1 MASQVLDN
9 ITAQKQ
15 LFFNLPQRNGTV
27 DEKSYF
33 GPVALQTVPTN
44 WRTFEDQPLTKSN
57 IIDLFAN
64 RIPVVRQKNF
74 LNQDELNKMLEI
86 VKAHELGE
94 YDTEFTWPR
103 VGTSGITQYDH
114 IKDPQSYFDKA
125 PGAWSLQTKWKSG
138 AGIDVVERVIEVLR
152 KATGMPVRLANEGEQ
167 DYFAGILRAID
178 RGIGVHADY
187 APYEAANWSIDK
199 IVGQLTW
206 NILLNEIPGGD
217 TLVYDRQWVA
227 PDDDEAWRKIF
238 PRDSYHPQML
248 EGHPFK
254 AMRAL
259 PGDLTFFNPRNFH
272 EVKACDTNRDHP
284 VAATRLTV
292 SSFVGYMPAQ
302 NGEPATLVLWS

>member
-1 MASQVLDN
+1 MASQIVES
-9 ITAQKQ
+9 IAAQRQ
-15 LFFNLPQRNGTV
+15 IFFNLPRKKATI

-33 GPVALQTVPTN
+33 GPAAIQTVPTN
-44 WRTFEDQPLTKSN
+44 WRTFEDQPLTKVN

-64 RIPVVRQKNF
+64 RIPVIRRKHF
-74 LNQDELNKMLEI
+74 LNQDELSKMLEI
-86 VKAHELGE
+86 LKAHELGE

-114 IKDPQSYFDKA
+114 IKDPESYFDKA
-125 PGAWSLQTKWKSG
+125 PSARSLQEKWKAG
-138 AGIDVVERVIEVLR
+138 AGIDVVGRVIDVLHEI
-152 KATGMPVRLANEGEQ
+152 TGMPVRLAREDERE
-167 DYFAGILRAID
+167 YFAGVLRAID

-284 VAATRLTV
+284 VAATRFTV

-302 NGEPATLVLWS
+302 NNDQATLVLWS